1 MWYEKDPSIINAKAI
16 EGIGTDI
23 VFSHKY
29 LSPITP
35 SKRKFK
41 RDFVAEREAS
51 FDIAGID
58 FHYYRNDLYLL
69 GDKYYNG
76 QVLDLEYEPWNEY
89 DPNAIV
95 IRMLGCKLGYIRR
108 YDTED
113 VSWIMTCSKRYWAE
127 LDCSCMGYE
136 RVNIWYLVE
145 LHDTYTL
152 PYQTDIILT
161 APHSASKYDRYADF
175 LRQNKGHA
183 ITFELSYENDL
194 IALRT
199 DMKSIL
205 GYINDTFILK
215 LCKKDHHVAGF
226 IEDVCCDDK
235 SKSIEVKLRLLME
248 KSVVNKNYLGAHSA
262 LKKFFGSLYDAGTYS
277 IEWSDL
283 LKVVPRK
290 SRTISAYEPL
300 MKYLKENH
308 AIQLTILNAP
318 KDVDKAK
325 YPKEQALLTSDAVA
339 VKQIPTAV
347 MQGHT
352 SNANLTK
359 PAKSTKK
366 PSSSLSDYFPLWNI
380 TIGETTWEQ
389 AKRKGH
395 KVEIWEKGPSRT
407 MSVGVFDFWDHKG
420 EGIFTS
426 ACISRSS
433 YYLPPKWKSKGFSWN
448 RSYEGWL
455 TVFEDLGYTI
465 TVKEQPNVKEFSGRK
480 TLKAYF
486 EALSPDGLLLFS
498 LRFGYGEDGYLTS
511 SPRTL
516 DFISVTYQGELS
528 DK

>member
-1 MWYEKDPSIINAKAI
+1 MWYEKDPSIINAKVI

-29 LSPITP
+29 LQPIIP

-41 RDFVAEREAS
+41 RDFVVEREAS
-51 FDIAGID
+51 FEIAGID

-95 IRMLGCKLGYIRR
+95 IRMLGCKLGYIGR

-161 APHSASKYDRYADF
+161 APHSALKYDRYADF
-175 LRQNKGHA
+175 FRQNKGHA
-183 ITFELSYENDL
+183 ITFGLSEENDL
-194 IALRT
+194 IALWT

-215 LCKKDHHVAGF
+215 LCRKDHHVAGF
-226 IEDVCCDDK
+226 IVDVCCDDK

-248 KSVVNKNYLGAHSA
+248 KSVVNKNYLGAHST
-262 LKKFFGSLYDAGTYS
+262 LKKFFGSFYDAGTYS
-277 IEWSDL
+277 VEWSDL

-290 SRTISAYEPL
+290 SRTLSAYEPL

-318 KDVDKAK
+318 KEVDKDRCS
-325 YPKEQALLTSDAVA
+325 KEQAPNTSDA
-339 VKQIPTAV
+339 VKQIPTADN
-347 MQGHT
+347 QRHA

-359 PAKSTKK
+359 PTKK
-366 PSSSLSDYFPLWNI
+366 PLSSVSDFFPLWDI
-380 TIGETTWEQ
+380 TIGKTTWEQ
-389 AKRKGH
+389 AERKGH
-395 KVEIWEKGPSRT
+395 KVEIWKKGPSRT
-407 MSVGVFDFWDHKG
+407 MSVGVFDFWDDKG

-426 ACISRSS
+426 VCLSRSS

-448 RSYEGWL
+448 RSYDGWL
-455 TVFEDLGYTI
+455 IVFKDLGYTI
-465 TVKEQPNVKEFSGRK
+465 IVKEPPSITEFCGRQ
-480 TLKAYF
+480 TLSAYF
-486 EALSPDGLLLFS
+486 EALSPDGLLLFT
-498 LRFGYGEDGYLTS
+498 LRFGYGKDGYLTS

-516 DFISVTYQGELS
+516 DFISVTFKGE
-528 DK
+528 

>member
-95 IRMLGCKLGYIRR
+95 IRMLGCKLGYISR

-152 PYQTDIILT
+152 PYQTDMILT
-161 APHSASKYDRYADF
+161 APHSALKYDRYADF
-175 LRQNKGHA
+175 FRQNKGHA
-183 ITFELSYENDL
+183 ITFGLSEKNDL
-194 IALRT
+194 IALWT
-199 DMKSIL
+199 DMKSVI
-205 GYINDTFILK
+205 GYINDAYILK
-215 LCKKDHHVAGF
+215 LCRKDHHVAGF
-226 IEDVCCDDK
+226 IEDVCCDDN
-235 SKSIEVKLRLLME
+235 SKSIEVKMRLLME
-248 KSVVNKNYLGAHSA
+248 KSVINKNYLATYNA
-262 LKKFFGSLYDAGTYS
+262 LKKCFGSFYDAGTYS
-277 IEWSDL
+277 IEWTDL

-290 SRTISAYEPL
+290 SRTLSAYEPL

-308 AIQLTILNAP
+308 AIQLKILNAP
-318 KDVDKAK
+318 KEEDKVK
-325 YPKEQALLTSDAVA
+325 CSYEQAPKMSDGVTVRQISTSD
-339 VKQIPTAV
+339 KQ
-347 MQGHT
+347 GNT
-352 SNANLTK
+352 SNANLAK
-359 PAKSTKK
+359 PEKPTKK
-366 PSSSLSDYFPLWNI
+366 PSSSVSDFFPLWKI
-380 TIGETTWEQ
+380 TIGKITWEQ
-389 AKRKGH
+389 AERRGH

-407 MSVGVFDFWDHKG
+407 MSVGAFDFWDHKG

-426 ACISRSS
+426 AYISRSS

-448 RSYEGWL
+448 RSYDEWL
-455 TVFEDLGYTI
+455 TVFKDLGYSVTI
-465 TVKEQPNVKEFSGRK
+465 KEQPCIKEFSGRQ
-480 TLKAYF
+480 TLSAYF
-486 EALSPDGLLLFS
+486 EAVAPDGLLLFA
-498 LRFGYGEDGYLTS
+498 LRFSYGEDGYLTS

-516 DFISVTYQGELS
+516 DSISVTYQGE
-528 DK
+528 